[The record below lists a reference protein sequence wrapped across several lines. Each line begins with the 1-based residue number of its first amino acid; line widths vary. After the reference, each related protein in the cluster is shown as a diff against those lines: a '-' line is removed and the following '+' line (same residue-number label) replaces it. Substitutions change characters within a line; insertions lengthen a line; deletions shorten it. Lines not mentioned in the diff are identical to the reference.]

1 MQSLVPTNDKKQ
13 SHRFLIETSHSLSIG
28 SFRVC
33 TLPARNLAAPTLPSS
48 RLPSNDNFTIALHS
62 FLDSIDFDLQFNNEM
77 LAFPSFIP
85 LVIET
90 EFSNQLFKRILILSR
105 ADEKKYPQGH
115 TAPRNV

>member
-1 MQSLVPTNDKKQ
+1 MQSFMPANDEKQ

-33 TLPARNLAAPTLPSS
+33 TLPARNLAAPALPGS

-62 FLDSIDFDLQFNNEM
+62 LPDSIDFDLQFNIEM

-90 EFSNQLFKRILILSR
+90 KFSTQLFKRILILSR
-105 ADEKKYPQGH
+105 
-115 TAPRNV
+115 